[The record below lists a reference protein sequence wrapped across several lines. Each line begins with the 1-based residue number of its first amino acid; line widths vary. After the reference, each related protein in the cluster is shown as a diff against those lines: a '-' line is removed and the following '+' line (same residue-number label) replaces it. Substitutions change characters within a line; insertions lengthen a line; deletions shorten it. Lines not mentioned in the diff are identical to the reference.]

1 MGCGIE
7 KEIKDS
13 QWNSEHHAD
22 MQKISEIYPGP
33 ISPDSSDTHILITSV
48 EICTKVKAG
57 ENKTDLYYVL
67 CSMFE

>member
-1 MGCGIE
+1 
-7 KEIKDS
+7 
-13 QWNSEHHAD
+13 